1 MMIPAESFGTLSDG
15 TPVALYTLTNR
26 NGVIVKI
33 TDFGGR
39 ITELHVRD
47 RTGKLGNITLGHDH
61 ITPYTLPNE
70 PFFGALVG
78 RVANRMANARFQIDG
93 ETYTIPANDGPNA
106 LHGGPRGFDKVIWG
120 AQATANS
127 LKLNY
132 LSPDGEMGFPGNLNA
147 EVVYTLSD
155 DDSLRIDYSATT
167 DKPTCVNLTNHAY
180 FNLKGPGSGDILGHE
195 VHIAAQCYTPV
206 SNQLLPTGEIASVIG
221 TKLDLTAPTLI
232 GKNIADLGMG
242 YDHNYVLDNPGMSLP
257 AATVFEASTGRV
269 MEVFTDQPGVQF
281 YTGNFLDGS
290 IRGLGGTYNR
300 HGGFCLETQDF
311 PSAPHHP
318 KFPSIIL
325 RPGETYRQF
334 GLFRFSTRK

>member
-1 MMIPAESFGTLSDG
+1 MTPVKNFGILSDG
-15 TPVALYTLTNR
+15 SPVALYTLTNR

-39 ITELHVRD
+39 ITELHVPD

-61 ITPYTLPNE
+61 ITSYTLPNE

-78 RVANRMANARFQIDG
+78 RVANRLANAQFQIDG
-93 ETYTIPANDGPNA
+93 KTYTIPANDGPNA
-106 LHGGPRGFDKVIWG
+106 LHGGPRGFDKVIWK
-120 AQATANS
+120 AEATANS

-132 LSPDGEMGFPGNLNA
+132 LSPDGEMGFPGNLKA
-147 EVVYTLSD
+147 DVVYTLND
-155 DDSLRIDYSATT
+155 DNSLRIDYSATT

-180 FNLKGPGSGDILGHE
+180 FNLKGPGSGDIFGHE

-206 SNQLLPTGEIASVIG
+206 NEELLPTGEIASVIG
-221 TKLDLTAPTLI
+221 TKLDLTVPALI
-232 GKNIADLGMG
+232 GKNIGSLGPG
-242 YDHNYVLDNPGMSLP
+242 YDHNYVLDKPGMSP
-257 AATVFEASTGRV
+257 AAATVYEASTGRV

-281 YTGNFLDGS
+281 YTGNFLNGS

-334 GLFRFSTRK
+334 GLFKFSTRQ